1 MLPTTRDNPL
11 SGRFNGVVQSDDGP
25 ITVKNGFAI
34 IDGELFM
41 VSDDGVV
48 VTDKDGKIIGVISNG
63 RVKQLTPEIVNQLRS
78 KGYVK

>member
-25 ITVKNGFAI
+25 ITVKDGFAI
-34 IDGELFM
+34 IDGALFM

-48 VTDKDGKIIGVISNG
+48 VTDKSGKVVAVISNG
-63 RVKQLTPEIVNQLRS
+63 RVKELTPEIINQLRS
-78 KGYVK
+78 KGYIQ